1 MKRLTVD
8 TQIPFCDIAQCAS
21 YQGGPYCP
29 DGKCDQR
36 RVYEK
41 LREYERTGKEPREIA
56 STAPAI
62 EVSQIRAYLQQRLD
76 EWDALGD
83 RKWEP
88 ANMWGYNFIMA
99 CFDDLNKFTE
109 KQEEQTP

>member
-1 MKRLTVD
+1 MKRLTID
-8 TQIPFCDIAQCAS
+8 TSIPFCDIAQCAS

-41 LREYERTGKEPREIA
+41 LREYERTSKEPGEIA

-76 EWDALGD
+76 EWDALRD

-99 CFDDLNKFTE
+99 CFDDLDKFTE